1 MIAILK
7 INFQKKENVIMN
19 IETITTMVGVLLT
32 FALFNTT
39 SIILG
44 YMIVSS
50 FKDILV
56 HIRDIKETRG
66 ENE

>member
-1 MIAILK
+1 
-7 INFQKKENVIMN
+7 MN
-19 IETITTMVGVLLT
+19 IETITTMVGVLSM
-32 FALFNTT
+32 FAILNTA

-56 HIRDIKETRG
+56 HIRDIKEMKK
-66 ENE
+66 ENENA

>member
-1 MIAILK
+1 
-7 INFQKKENVIMN
+7 MN

-32 FALFNTT
+32 FALFNTA

-56 HIRDIKETRG
+56 LILDIKGTKK
-66 ENE
+66 ENENA